1 MTHAFATRRGDLVA
15 VAGAE
20 TGKILAE
27 GDVEVSEAIDFAA
40 WYADRA
46 EELEAVDGAQ
56 FVPPRVTVVT
66 PPWNFALSITAGSTL
81 AALAAG
87 SPVLLKPPHRP
98 ATVLPSSPNACGRLG
113 FRGTSCS
120 SSILR
125 KMRLVSTW

>member
-1 MTHAFATRRGDLVA
+1 DTIAEVNAVVATALKAQHSWAGRGGNARAEILRAVTHAFATRRGDLVA

-56 FVPPRVTVVT
+56 FVPP
-66 PPWNFALSITAGSTL
+66 
-81 AALAAG
+81 
-87 SPVLLKPPHRP
+87 
-98 ATVLPSSPNACGRLG
+98 
-113 FRGTSCS
+113 
-120 SSILR
+120 
-125 KMRLVSTW
+125 